1 MVKWREIALEIATG
15 MNADSEMDESG
26 ALGPL
31 DGPKRALKWTKRH
44 HNDFFEKKKKR
55 RKKLEGNEFFAMQ
68 FMLKFVPCH
77 F

>member
-26 ALGPL
+26 AFGPL

-44 HNDFFEKKKKR
+44 HNDFFEKKK
-55 RKKLEGNEFFAMQ
+55 
-68 FMLKFVPCH
+68 
-77 F
+77 